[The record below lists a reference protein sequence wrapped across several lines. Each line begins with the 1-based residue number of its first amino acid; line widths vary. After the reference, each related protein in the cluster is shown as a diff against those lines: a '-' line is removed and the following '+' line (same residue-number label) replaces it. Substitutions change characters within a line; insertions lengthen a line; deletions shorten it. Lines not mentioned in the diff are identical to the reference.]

1 MLDNYTIHFYLSFVL
16 AIVRVL
22 QTKYVAEL
30 LKVQEQSIRLISSV
44 FFSTLIFCT
53 QSTVQSEANQ
63 DFFFLL
69 SCFSWLGNLSWIQ
82 NVWTCLDSKCKGLL
96 LMWIRKL
103 LK

>member
-16 AIVRVL
+16 SIVHVL

-30 LKVQEQSIRLISSV
+30 LKVQEQGMRLISSV

-63 DFFFLL
+63 DFFFTILL
-69 SCFSWLGNLSWIQ
+69 FLARQFIM
-82 NVWTCLDSKCKGLL
+82 DSKCLDTCVEK
-96 LMWIRKL
+96 
-103 LK
+103 

>member
-63 DFFFLL
+63 DYFFFTILL
-69 SCFSWLGNLSWIQ
+69 FLARQSIM
-82 NVWTCLDSKCKGLL
+82 DSKCLDMFGFK
-96 LMWIRKL
+96 M
-103 LK
+103 